1 MMKQNIYIQF
11 EQYIFSKKVMLAL
24 LIASLP
30 TVLITYFLNSTLA
43 ITGLTASYFYTLSL
57 LLFSFSLYHLYT
69 KKSTDYIYLTEEEIW
84 FKEKKQ
90 NETICLKYDHVDH
103 FETRFSEII
112 FCTKEEE
119 KMVMT
124 LNSIRDEKKRWEI
137 KEFLRNH
144 IRQIRDQKMTLL
156 ASA

>member
-1 MMKQNIYIQF
+1 MKQSIYIQF
-11 EQYIFSKKVMLAL
+11 EQYLFSRKVMLAL
-24 LIASLP
+24 LIASLS
-30 TVLITYFLNSTLA
+30 TALVAYVLNSTSA
-43 ITGLTASYFYTLSL
+43 ITELTAYYVYTLSSFL
-57 LLFSFSLYHLYT
+57 SVFSIYHLYT
-69 KKSTDYIYLTEEEIW
+69 KKSTDYIYLTEDEIW
-84 FKEKKQ
+84 FKEKDQ
-90 NETICLKYDHVDH
+90 NETICLKYAHLEY

>member
-1 MMKQNIYIQF
+1 
-11 EQYIFSKKVMLAL
+11 MLAL
-24 LIASLP
+24 LIGALSLA
-30 TVLITYFLNSTLA
+30 LITYFLFSQDV
-43 ITGLTASYFYTLSL
+43 ITELMAYYCYVGSSL
-57 LLFSFSLYHLYT
+57 LTVFSIYHLYQS
-69 KKSTDYIYLTEEEIW
+69 KEPDYIYLTEEEIW
-84 FKEKKQ
+84 FREKEQ
-90 NETICLKYDHVDH
+90 NETICLKYDHLAY

-119 KMVMT
+119 KVILP

-156 ASA
+156 ATA